1 MPVAGASR
9 CPGDEG
15 RFKLAGGW
23 GYTDLVLDPSR
34 CTGQLIW
41 ETPWREAVLGNT
53 QRTACERGRRTRAP
67 WWQEEPAAPP
77 KGCIAVTLHLRLR
90 APVLY
95 STLARDRSISRWVDL
110 KDPCHGTEAQPFGQ
124 RGHDPHDQFRRH
136 ALAMQRRTVGPQKI
150 PATGYTVQLPPWTAT
165 RMAIRANIA
174 SADPAIMPR
183 GRLRAELVRSGHL
196 PRTATRGGHQR
207 WQGNGRLMAVCFGVL
222 TGGTEGLVR
231 QSGEGF
237 PRL

>member
-1 MPVAGASR
+1 MGPHQVPDGALQGKPGTVPLALGPALVSPRGWRPMRTTEQGREADMR
-9 CPGDEG
+9 CP
-15 RFKLAGGW
+15 LPHA
-23 GYTDLVLDPSR
+23 DLHAWFDGALEPSQ
-34 CTGQLIW
+34 T
-41 ETPWREAVLGNT
+41 
-53 QRTACERGRRTRAP
+53 RRV
-67 WWQEEPAAPP
+67 Q
-77 KGCIAVTLHLRLR
+77 H
-90 APVLY
+90 
-95 STLARDRSISRWVDL
+95 
-110 KDPCHGTEAQPFGQ
+110 H
-124 RGHDPHDQFRRH
+124 QFRRH

-207 WQGNGRLMAVCFGVL
+207 WQGSGRLMAVRFGVL